1 MCRQKNKIGVFYKI
15 ALIILLFTSLTYFLA
30 INLEDDQYSEQDII
44 IEYQSLLL
52 YQMMA
57 EHWSRDSLDSQLIN
71 DLNRLK
77 LSAFI
82 GLYHDSD
89 SSQTLNFKSFEDIN
103 QNQVRDDNESIFPG
117 DSLIQ
122 LWSHKRNKP
131 DFNPQ
136 DPDGRMGAEHYN
148 SLGDKDFIA
157 QDLELIQE
165 VNSPY
170 ASYGF
175 YGPNG
180 IPAVFLEFPINNN
193 QWMAYW
199 LILDHPLPT
208 DRFWP
213 SIVLSFTIPLILIFV
228 FWVIS
233 SFLYPI
239 QLMIQHVRNLKQGS
253 LNKKIPIIS
262 NDELG
267 ELTAAINQMT
277 EDINL
282 LINQKDDLLLDV
294 SHELKTPLTRLKF
307 ILANMDIEEHNKRE
321 LNNEINSFKDMI
333 SNMLLS
339 DKLSTPYIED
349 LKKEEVLIDDF
360 IKVTCDMFYQINKEI
375 NIKNQV
381 GNQVLYIDKYKM
393 SLALKNLIDN
403 ALKYKDCTK
412 LIDLIFSE
420 ENKYICCTVQ
430 DYGKGIQQTQINKI
444 IQPLYRGR
452 QAKEKNHGGF
462 GLGLAIAKK
471 IIEAHNGQLK
481 IKSTIGKGSKFMLL
495 IPKRHHEKY

>member
-1 MCRQKNKIGVFYKI
+1 M
-15 ALIILLFTSLTYFLA
+15 
-30 INLEDDQYSEQDII
+30 I

-57 EHWSRDSLDSQLIN
+57 EHWGHHSLDSQLIN

-77 LSAFI
+77 LSGFI
-82 GLYHDSD
+82 CLYHDSD
-89 SSQTLNFKSFEDIN
+89 SSQTLNFESFEDFN
-103 QNQVRDDNESIFPG
+103 QNKIHDINESIIPG

-122 LWSHKRNKP
+122 LWAHKQNKA

-136 DPDGRMGAEHYN
+136 NPDYN
-148 SLGDKDFIA
+148 GVGDKDFIA
-157 QDLELIQE
+157 KKLKLIQDI
-165 VNSPY
+165 NSPY

-175 YGPNG
+175 YGSNG
-180 IPAVFLEFPINNN
+180 MPAVFLEFPINNH
-193 QWMAYW
+193 QIIAYW

-213 SIVLSFTIPLILIFV
+213 SIILTFAIPLILIFV

-239 QLMIQHVRNLKQGS
+239 KLMIQHVRNLKKGS
-253 LNKKIPIIS
+253 LNKQIPIVS

-267 ELTAAINQMT
+267 ELTVVINQMT
-277 EDINL
+277 QDIKL

-307 ILANMDIEEHNKRE
+307 ILANMDIEEHNKIE
-321 LNNEINSFKDMI
+321 LNQEINSLKDMI

-349 LKKEEVLIDDF
+349 LKKEDVLINDF
-360 IKVTCDMFYQINKEI
+360 IKVTCDMFYQINKELS
-375 NIKNQV
+375 IKNQV
-381 GNQVLYIDKYKM
+381 GNYVLYIDKYKL

-403 ALKYKDCTK
+403 ALKYTDSTK

-420 ENKYICCTVQ
+420 ENEYICCTVQ
-430 DYGKGIQQTQINKI
+430 DHGEGIHQTQIKEI
-444 IQPLYRGR
+444 IKPLYRGH
-452 QAKEKNHGGF
+452 QAKEKNRGGF

-481 IKSTIGKGSKFMLL
+481 ITSVIGKGSKFMLL
-495 IPKRHHEKY
+495 IPKGRDEKY